1 MSFQEFIHMGGFG
14 FYIWTSYFL
23 GLIVFVGLI
32 ISVKQQRKKL
42 IKQLRRRYQLQ
53 VERKEKINET
63 VT

>member
-23 GLIVFVGLI
+23 GLIVFVGLF

-53 VERKEKINET
+53 AERKESNNET

>member
-23 GLIVFVGLI
+23 GLIVFVGLVV
-32 ISVKQQRKKL
+32 SLKQQRKKL